1 MIMGDGMLGQMMEAV
16 EFRDEE
22 EICQADKSW
31 AVTGTGMKRI
41 NIITSIYIDPEILE
55 KHNLKLQAKYRQI
68 AENETRVETFNC
80 DGADIIVAAY
90 GPVARI
96 IKNVIKTAEKEGI
109 KVGLIRPITL
119 WPFPAAAFEK
129 YAEVPRAF
137 LSVEMSAG
145 QMVEDVRL
153 AVNGR
158 RQVHFLGRT
167 GGMIPTQKE
176 ILERIREIL
185 K

>member
-1 MIMGDGMLGQMMEAV
+1 
-16 EFRDEE
+16 
-22 EICQADKSW
+22 
-31 AVTGTGMKRI
+31 MKRDH
-41 NIITSIYIDPEILE
+41 NIITSIYIDPEVLE

-68 AENETRVETFNC
+68 AENETRVEICNC

-90 GPVARI
+90 GTVARI

-109 KVGLIRPITL
+109 RVGLIRPVTL

-129 YAEVPRAF
+129 YAQVPKAF

-153 AVNGR
+153 AVNGKKP
-158 RQVHFLGRT
+158 VHFLGRM

-176 ILERIREIL
+176 ILEKIREIL